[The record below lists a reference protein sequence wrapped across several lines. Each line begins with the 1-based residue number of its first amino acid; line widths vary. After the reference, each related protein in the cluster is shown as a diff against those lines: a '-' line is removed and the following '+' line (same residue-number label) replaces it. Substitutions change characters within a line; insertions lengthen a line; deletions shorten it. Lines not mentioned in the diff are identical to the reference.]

1 MSLACSGLMFSS
13 GKLKTRDEQEKG
25 ETESCGMLVSGS
37 DTEMESKTLFPRR
50 GHSKNPGVDVEASG
64 YLNDQVTLSPLS
76 PLARLYI
83 YALHGCVCEVAFTA
97 AWNWYYTRDQR
108 LPGYTSLW
116 SLLIYSL
123 AIFFMEGL
131 SAWLQQR
138 HFLLLLRLTVYTLF
152 IYLWEFSWGVML
164 RLLEACPWD
173 YSHFK
178 YNLMGLVTLEYAV
191 PWAMAAL
198 LAEKHVIR
206 NTLKIRL
213 ND

>member
-1 MSLACSGLMFSS
+1 
-13 GKLKTRDEQEKG
+13 
-25 ETESCGMLVSGS
+25 MLVSGS

-64 YLNDQVTLSPLS
+64 YLNAQVTLSPLS

-152 IYLWEFSWGVML
+152 IYLWEFSWGVFL

>member
-1 MSLACSGLMFSS
+1 
-13 GKLKTRDEQEKG
+13 
-25 ETESCGMLVSGS
+25 MLVSGS

-76 PLARLYI
+76 PFARLYI

-131 SAWLQQR
+131 SAWLQRR

-152 IYLWEFSWGVML
+152 IYLWEFSWGVLL